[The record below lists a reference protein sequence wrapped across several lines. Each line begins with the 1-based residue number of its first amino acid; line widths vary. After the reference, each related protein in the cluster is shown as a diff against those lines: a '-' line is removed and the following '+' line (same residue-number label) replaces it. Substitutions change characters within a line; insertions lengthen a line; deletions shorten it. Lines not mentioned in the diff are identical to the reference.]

1 MIYDSVTETKVNTA
15 IFMLLVCQQLR
26 REGRVT
32 AVSDVVQRHQPV
44 KVKVLTFNGQK
55 TSLSM
60 KVTSTFVLSVIYFS
74 VYFTIIL

>member
-60 KVTSTFVLSVIYFS
+60 KVTSTFVLPVIYFS